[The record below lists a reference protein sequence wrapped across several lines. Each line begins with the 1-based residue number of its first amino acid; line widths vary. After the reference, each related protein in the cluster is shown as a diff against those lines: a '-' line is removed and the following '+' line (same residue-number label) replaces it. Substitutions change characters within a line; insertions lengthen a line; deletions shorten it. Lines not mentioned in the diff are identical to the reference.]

1 MNDAGPSSNLNMP
14 AMYGHTEDSLLS
26 VDLEGDWII
35 EEKPRSETTLLG
47 DSSAEILDEP
57 RTVMSAEPFNAH
69 AYLNLEAGSS
79 SPTVHVEL
87 TNFDENLA
95 NLAEDKNQR
104 PSDASQLRTGRLG
117 TGREMF
123 CQTARFQQ
131 C

>member
-1 MNDAGPSSNLNMP
+1 MILDLSSTLNMP

-35 EEKPRSETTLLG
+35 EDKPRSETTLLG
-47 DSSAEILDEP
+47 GSSAEILDEP
-57 RTVMSAEPFNAH
+57 RMVMSAEPFNAP

-104 PSDASQLRTGRLG
+104 LSDASHFKN
-117 TGREMF
+117 RE
-123 CQTARFQQ
+123 TWYWSRNVLPNSWFQQ